1 MKKHH
6 WNGSLITATRQS
18 PQDLITANGLFNL
31 VSQHVFKS
39 ADKWPGGPSAGL
51 NYSYW
56 NTGTTTNPTTQSG
69 FEAFF
74 TGTPAGT
81 GVHSTTI
88 SWATSGSFG
97 TKPSYLPSGSFA
109 WQVEGYIYIATAG
122 TYYFGTGSDDGNQ
135 LTVNGT
141 IVTSFYGGRGI
152 GGSATSPA
160 DTGSISLSAGYISFR
175 YRMQEGSGGDGAYV
189 SWKPPGESA
198 YALVPAN
205 VLFRLP

>member
-1 MKKHH
+1 MTRY
-6 WNGSLITATRQS
+6 WNRNLISSTERLPTSSATS
-18 PQDLITANGLFNL
+18 GIYDL
-31 VSQHVFKS
+31 VSQKVYKQ
-39 ADKWPGGPSAGL
+39 ANLWPSL
-51 NYSYW
+51 FQSELTYSYW
-56 NTGTTTNPTTQSG
+56 NTGTTTNPSTQSG
-69 FEAFF
+69 FDAFF
-74 TGTPAGT
+74 SGTPAGT

-88 SWATSGSFG
+88 SWKNDNSIG
-97 TKPSYLPSGSFA
+97 TKPSYLPDDSFA
-109 WQVEGYIYIATAG
+109 WQVEGYIYIATVG

-141 IVTSFYGGRGI
+141 IVTSYYGGRGV

-160 DTGSISLSAGYISFR
+160 DTGSISLSAGYITFR
-175 YRMQEGSGGDGAYV
+175 YRMQEGSGGDGCYV

>member
-1 MKKHH
+1 MNKHH

-18 PQDLITANGLFNL
+18 PSSLAANGLFNL
-31 VSQHVFKS
+31 VSQQVFKS
-39 ADKWPGGPSAGL
+39 ADKWPGGFLAGL

-74 TGTPAGT
+74 SGTPAGT

-88 SWATSGSFG
+88 SWKHDNSIG
-97 TKPSYLPSGSFA
+97 TKPSYLPDHRFA

-122 TYYFGTGSDDGNQ
+122 TYNFGTGSDDGNQ

-141 IVTSFYGGRGI
+141 IVTSHYGGRGVP
-152 GGSATSPA
+152 GSATNPN

-175 YRMQEGSGGDGAYV
+175 YRMQEGSGGDGCYV
-189 SWKPPGESA
+189 SWKPPGQSS
-198 YALVPAN
+198 YVLIPAS
-205 VLFRLP
+205 VFFRLP